1 MGDWSDDE
9 ELKNAHLLSFAPF
22 IRYRSALQTELKQP
36 APPPPPPQST
46 RRIHLRDVSKYI
58 SLTSLQYYFPIFQ
71 VNSDFFLH
79 PPSPF
84 FYFTGTLLQNIRNCK
99 GTFVLNSNNSL
110 YCCNIYNCQCHTMH
124 NNPKMS

>member
-22 IRYRSALQTELKQP
+22 IRYRSALQTELKQIS
-36 APPPPPPQST
+36 PPPQST

-79 PPSPF
+79 PHPPF
-84 FYFTGTLLQNIRNCK
+84 FSLPVPFFRISETVKGLL
-99 GTFVLNSNNSL
+99 F
-110 YCCNIYNCQCHTMH
+110 
-124 NNPKMS
+124 